1 MLTYGTRE
9 QLFFGAHKPFA
20 ALLDIS
26 CLTPLVYTLTAKAYK
41 LDYRT
46 ACVFVPYCAWLT
58 YATYLNGETSRK
70 ARACDNSSSESHPL
84 MHARTFPLT
93 SNDRSRLLVA
103 QRRQGQGGAEEEGPL
118 RRFGAALEDSR
129 LFGTALEFSVLHAFA
144 NHLAVTRACT
154 CVAHAGP
161 CTCWRRCEK
170 GNTSGRLFRAA
181 KA

>member
-46 ACVFVPYCAWLT
+46 AYVFVPYCAWLT

-118 RRFGAALEDSR
+118 RRIWCCSR
-129 LFGTALEFSVLHAFA
+129 RLSLVRYRTGILCSPRLRQPPRSHESLHVRRARRA
-144 NHLAVTRACT
+144 MYMLA
-154 CVAHAGP
+154 
-161 CTCWRRCEK
+161 
-170 GNTSGRLFRAA
+170 SL
-181 KA
+181 